1 MLTSASKDAF
11 VCIHTEVLMSGN
23 TYNCETQRMFS
34 LKCCA
39 GWSVK
44 AQGWLCKPESALF
57 LCLLQL
63 NQVLFFYQSPLLCT
77 SSVCLY
83 AGSKSCRTLPS
94 IFQNLKQIF
103 FFLAFFFYSENYG
116 IDFNQHFNATLIF
129 PLRITMDLIFCH
141 AHSNDNITSRHNCHN
156 TSRHSWGNAFG
167 WVAVLVFQ
175 FKKKYILFSPYRHFP
190 IF

>member
-1 MLTSASKDAF
+1 MLTSASKDVF

-23 TYNCETQRMFS
+23 TYNCKTQRTFS
-34 LKCCA
+34 LKFCA

-57 LCLLQL
+57 LCLLQFS
-63 NQVLFFYQSPLLCT
+63 QVLFFYQSPLLCT

-83 AGSKSCRTLPS
+83 AGSKSCRTRPS
-94 IFQNLKQIF
+94 IFQNLF
-103 FFLAFFFYSENYG
+103 YYLFLDFFFYSENHA

-129 PLRITMDLIFCH
+129 PLRIATDFISCH
-141 AHSNDNITSRHNCHN
+141 AYSTDSVTSRHNCHT

-167 WVAVLVFQ
+167 WVAVLVLQ
-175 FKKKYILFSPYRHFP
+175 LKKK
-190 IF
+190 